1 MTNMS
6 RRTVLG
12 SSLALAACSA
22 IGSSRAASKGFE
34 CPPCGCSMD
43 DVVFEAP
50 GRCPD
55 CGMTLRPVVDQDLGL
70 APGELPTGAG
80 SFQLLGSQSK
90 PFTVHYFRP
99 ADFTADSRIL
109 LVMPGAGRNSADY
122 RNTWLAAAVEQGILV
137 AALGYPEDDFDFAA
151 YNMGGL
157 VRDLSFKDP
166 KVARVSRSAR
176 AVSLDDENISF
187 ELNPDAGTWLF
198 NDFDRAFDHIVA
210 ATGSGQQRYD
220 IFGHSAGGQI
230 LHRMVLFQAS
240 SRANRIVAANTGFYT
255 LPLFDQALPTGLGGT
270 LIDEA
275 ALSRAFTKR
284 LIVMVGENDSSEAAG
299 GTLLKTPLVNQQG
312 AGRLHRGRFFY
323 ETAKRTAESFG
334 SEFNWSFVTV
344 SGVGHDFEAMSPVAA
359 DLLFHR

>member
-1 MTNMS
+1 MTSMS
-6 RRTVLG
+6 RRAVLG

-22 IGSSRAASKGFE
+22 VGSSRAASKGFE

-55 CGMTLRPVVDQDLGL
+55 CGMTLRPVVDQDLGP
-70 APGELPTGAG
+70 APGELPVGAG
-80 SFQLLGSQSK
+80 SFHLLGSQSK

-99 ADFTADSRIL
+99 ADLTADSRIL
-109 LVMPGAGRNSADY
+109 LVVPGAGRNSADY
-122 RNTWLAAAVEQGILV
+122 RNTWIAAAVEQGILV

-157 VRDLSFKDP
+157 VRDLSFKKP
-166 KVARVSRSAR
+166 KVAQVSQSAR
-176 AVSLDDENISF
+176 TVSLDDEDISF
-187 ELNPDAGTWLF
+187 ELNLDAGAWLF
-198 NDFDRAFDHIVA
+198 NDFDLAFDHIVA
-210 ATGSGQQRYD
+210 ATGSNQQRYD

-230 LHRMVLFQAS
+230 LHRMALFQARS
-240 SRANRIVAANTGFYT
+240 KAQRIIAANAGFYT
-255 LPLFDQALPTGLGGT
+255 LPLFDQALPTGLSDT

-275 ALSRAFTKR
+275 RLFCAFSKR
-284 LIVMVGENDSSEAAG
+284 LIVMVGENDNGDAAG

-312 AGRLHRGRFFY
+312 GGRLQRGRFFY
-323 ETAKRTAESFG
+323 ETAKRIAESFG
-334 SEFNWSFVTV
+334 SEFNWSFVAV
-344 SGVGHDFEAMSPVAA
+344 PGVGHDFEAMSPVAA